1 MNNVTTV
8 GVSSP
13 SLSMSSVFRSG
24 PGTGEQYC
32 HPISSGR
39 LCRRPA
45 CLRGAGYADGDSG
58 QAGCRTP
65 AAGKGEVPFEHVG
78 FSYVPDVPVLKDI
91 KPECVPGQTVAL
103 VGQTGSGKTTVT
115 ALISRLYDVTSGS
128 VKIDGHDVRDV
139 QRTSIARQMGV
150 VLQDPF
156 LFSGTVRDNL
166 RYGRPGA
173 TDEEII
179 RGTKAVGAHE
189 FILQF
194 ENGYDTVLD
203 ERGQNLSL
211 GQRQLLSFARA
222 IIADPRILVLDD
234 ATAKVDSTTEA
245 VIQQALKQLM
255 KGRTSFV
262 IAHRLSTIR
271 SADRIVVLRDGS
283 IVEEGTHDELV
294 RREGVYSGL
303 YRMTYESE
311 QAGGNGEHPV
321 TD

>member
-1 MNNVTTV
+1 
-8 GVSSP
+8 
-13 SLSMSSVFRSG
+13 
-24 PGTGEQYC
+24 
-32 HPISSGR
+32 
-39 LCRRPA
+39 
-45 CLRGAGYADGDSG
+45 
-58 QAGCRTP
+58 
-65 AAGKGEVPFEHVG
+65 VPFEHVG